1 MAPIGALR
9 DHLLEGG
16 KLLQPLLDLMDKRG
30 MPCYL
35 NTQNEKN
42 IGLYGF
48 CVVEQVRLQGTEILN
63 TGMLGKSGGDQAR
76 ST

>member
-1 MAPIGALR
+1 
-9 DHLLEGG
+9 
-16 KLLQPLLDLMDKRG
+16 MDKRG

-48 CVVEQVRLQGTEILN
+48 CVVEQVRLQGTEILP
-63 TGMLGKSGGDQAR
+63 TGMLGNLTITNASSIKISERKVGVI
-76 ST
+76 SLLPSSPVS